1 MLLYHLTEENKMIS
15 KDQVDSI
22 VNAIEEVGII
32 ISNEANPKSDSGD
45 RVADSLANIAYSLDE
60 LQETMKSIL
69 TAIKNMNS

>member
-1 MLLYHLTEENKMIS
+1 MLLYHLTEENKMVTKEQI
-15 KDQVDSI
+15 DGI

-69 TAIKNMNS
+69 TVIKNK

>member
-1 MLLYHLTEENKMIS
+1 MLLYHLTEENKMVTKEQI
-15 KDQVDSI
+15 DSI

-69 TAIKNMNS
+69 TVIKNK

>member
-60 LQETMKSIL
+60 LQETMKNIL

>member
-1 MLLYHLTEENKMIS
+1 MVTKEQI
-15 KDQVDSI
+15 DSI

-69 TAIKNMNS
+69 TVIKNK